1 MDTYTEYSKHLYKT
15 IDMFNKN
22 RAKSATS
29 LKIKGIN
36 YKFMITDLCK
46 YNDKLKYG
54 KFDFP

>member
-15 IDMFNKN
+15 IDMFNKD

-29 LKIKGIN
+29 LKIKGLN

-46 YNDKLKYG
+46 YND
-54 KFDFP
+54 